1 MNIYKS
7 IILIASLM
15 FTHLAIAEAGD
26 TKHDRSTVCRSVSAQ
41 TCELYFKLGR
51 GVNLGGML
59 DAPQEGQW
67 GVKYDPRFPDAI
79 AGKFTHVRLPVN
91 WSNHASAD
99 EAAKIDEK
107 FARRVDMIVD
117 ALLAKNLSVIINI
130 HGYTQ
135 LYGDKVIYGEQ
146 TVADEVLEK
155 RFLNLWKQLSAR
167 YKSYPDRVIFEILNE
182 PHGKI
187 INSEH
192 WNDLLADALK
202 VIRVENPNRTVMFG
216 PTYYNSPRDL
226 PKLKVPNDQNLIIQ
240 VHSYEP
246 FFFSHQGV
254 TYLPMKMPT
263 GVKCCD
269 EKQIQ
274 IIHNELSRAYKW
286 SLDNGY
292 PIYLGEFGSYKAADI
307 ESRAS
312 FTFIMKSKAESL
324 NMPWAYWDFASE
336 AFGFYNGK
344 TETWNQPIL
353 DALMR

>member
-1 MNIYKS
+1 MNICR
-7 IILIASLM
+7 LFFLVASVM
-15 FTHLAIAEAGD
+15 FTHSTMAGSVD
-26 TKHDRSTVCRSVSAQ
+26 VKTDRALVCKSVSSQ
-41 TCELYFKLGR
+41 TCDLYFKLGR
-51 GVNLGGML
+51 GVNLGNML

-67 GVKYDPRFPDAI
+67 GVKYDPRFPEAI
-79 AGKFTHVRLPVN
+79 SSKFTHVRLPIN

-99 EAAKIDEK
+99 ESAKIDEK

-117 ALLAKNLSVIINI
+117 ALLSKNLSVIINI

-146 TVADEVLEK
+146 TVADDVLEK
-155 RFLNLWKQLSAR
+155 RFLNLWKQLSVR
-167 YKSYPDRVIFEILNE
+167 YKNYPDKVIFEILNE

-187 INSEH
+187 INSDH

-216 PTYYNSPRDL
+216 PTGFNSQRDL
-226 PKLKVPNDQNLIIQ
+226 PKLRVPNDQNLIIQ

-269 EKQIQ
+269 DKQTQ
-274 IIHNELSRAYKW
+274 IIHNELNRAYKW
-286 SLDNGY
+286 SQDNGY
-292 PIYLGEFGSYKAADI
+292 PVYLGEFGSYKAADI
-307 ESRAS
+307 DSRAS
-312 FTFIMKSKAESL
+312 FTYTMKSKAESL
-324 NMPWAYWDFASE
+324 NIPWAYWNFASE
-336 AFGFYNGK
+336 AFGFYNVK
-344 TETWNQPIL
+344 TDIWNQPIL